1 MQCFNSTMVRLK
13 VVDAQKKAQ
22 QAVFQFHYGTIKS
35 HEFLFILELSSYF
48 NSTMV
53 RLKGRTCGFH
63 DSKGVQFQFH
73 YGTIKRVPRAP
84 TISCVAYF
92 NSTMVRLKGVHPSH
106 SPHLRIFQFH
116 YGTIKRRFRE
126 KRCCRNVKFQFHYGT
141 IKRVSSET
149 FVSVILISI
158 PLWYD

>member
-1 MQCFNSTMVRLK
+1 MSKIVPISFHAVFQFHYGTIKS
-13 VVDAQKKAQ
+13 DAQKKAQ

-73 YGTIKRVPRAP
+73 YGTIKRIYKESRA
-84 TISCVAYF
+84 
-92 NSTMVRLKGVHPSH
+92 
-106 SPHLRIFQFH
+106 
-116 YGTIKRRFRE
+116 
-126 KRCCRNVKFQFHYGT
+126 
-141 IKRVSSET
+141 
-149 FVSVILISI
+149 
-158 PLWYD
+158 